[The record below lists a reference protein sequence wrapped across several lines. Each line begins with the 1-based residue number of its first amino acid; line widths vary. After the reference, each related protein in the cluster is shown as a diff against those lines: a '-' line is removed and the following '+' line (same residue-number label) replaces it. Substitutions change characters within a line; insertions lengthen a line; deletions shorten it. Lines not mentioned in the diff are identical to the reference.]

1 MPGVSHVWPTPL
13 SETPMRLEEL
23 FSQYGYL
30 MLLVGSLGE
39 GMPIMLFGGFAAH
52 RGWLVLIPT
61 VILVGAI
68 GNAMAQSAWFYG
80 ARYAGDRLLKKR
92 AHWVHK
98 VDSMNAWLKRWETA
112 TIIGARFIPGVGSA
126 ALIAMALS
134 DISSTRFAVLNI
146 IGALIW
152 ACSLGVLGYIL
163 GQALVGVMG
172 DIGAYEKPVAIALL
186 VAAVGWGIWHHFHRV
201 RIMRRARKRAF
212 HEAP

>member
-1 MPGVSHVWPTPL
+1 
-13 SETPMRLEEL
+13 MRLEEL

-68 GNAMAQSAWFYG
+68 GNAMAQSVWFYG

-92 AHWVHK
+92 AHWAHK
-98 VDSMNAWLKRWETA
+98 VESMNHWLKRWETA

-134 DISSTRFAVLNI
+134 DISSMRFAVLNM

-152 ACSLGVLGYIL
+152 AASLGVLGYVL
-163 GQALVGVMG
+163 GQALVGVLG
-172 DIGAYEKPVAIALL
+172 EISAYEKPVAMALL
-186 VAAVGWGIWHHFHRV
+186 VAGLGWIVWHQANRV
-201 RIMRRARKRAF
+201 RLMRRAKIA
-212 HEAP
+212 AAAKTL